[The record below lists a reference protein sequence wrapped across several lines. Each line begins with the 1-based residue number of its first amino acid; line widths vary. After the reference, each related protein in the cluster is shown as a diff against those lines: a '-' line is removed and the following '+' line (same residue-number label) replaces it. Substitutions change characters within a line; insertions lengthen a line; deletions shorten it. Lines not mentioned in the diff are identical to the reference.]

1 MHIMHVIDSLS
12 VGGAERMLVELANQT
27 AADGHQVS
35 ICVTRSDCRLAGE
48 LRQEIMLW
56 TLRRHNRFE
65 LPALKKFAYLVKS
78 QKVDLIHAHGRTTL
92 AFLVLVK
99 TLRLIN
105 LPIIFH
111 DHYGL
116 VELDT
121 SIPFWFRYWG
131 GFYVSHYVGV
141 YSKLGAWAQLAQIS
155 KNKITVIENAIDLD
169 PICKSS
175 PANIRKEFNISDD
188 IPIGIVTCGIRREKG
203 IDILLEALAQSSWA
217 EKVKI
222 LVVGGE
228 RDTPYFRTCNALRN
242 ALGLEKKVIFLGE
255 RLDARNLFHEVDFAL
270 IPSLSESGPLVL
282 IEYMASGLPF
292 VSTLVG
298 GISHRVFESGGQEF
312 VPPGDARSFS
322 EALDRLLNLTPRE
335 RRARGKI
342 GQEIAKSSFDIKH
355 QMPRWYNLY
364 KTVLAS

>member
-1 MHIMHVIDSLS
+1 MHVIDSLS

-56 TLRRHNRFE
+56 TLRRYRRFE
-65 LPALKKFAYLVKS
+65 WAAIKKFAYLVKS
-78 QKVDLIHAHGRTTL
+78 QKADLIHAHGRTTL
-92 AFLVLVK
+92 AFLVLLK

-121 SIPFWFRYWG
+121 SIPFWFRHWG
-131 GFYVSHYVGV
+131 GFHISRYVGV
-141 YSKLGAWAQLAQIS
+141 CSKLGDWAQSALIS
-155 KNKITVIENAIDLD
+155 TKKLTIIENAIDLD
-169 PICKSS
+169 PILKSF
-175 PANIRKEFNISDD
+175 PANIRKEFNLSDD

-217 EKVKI
+217 EGVII

-228 RDTPYFRTCNALRN
+228 RDKLYFRTCNALRN
-242 ALGLEKKVIFLGE
+242 ALGLEKNVIFLGE

-298 GISHRVFESGGQEF
+298 GISHRVFESGAPEF
-312 VPPGDARSFS
+312 VPPGDPQAFS
-322 EALDRLLNLTPRE
+322 QALDRLLKLTPRE
-335 RRARGKI
+335 RRTRGKI

-355 QMPRWYNLY
+355 QMPKWYNLY
-364 KTVLAS
+364 KAVLAS